1 MSDRP
6 LLIIAA
12 SESDSNLY
20 YATRFLAPDAFVYLR
35 DRGESILLMSDLEMD
50 RAKSQA
56 TVDTV
61 LSYTAYEEQAK
72 AKTTDRPRVVHVVRE
87 VLAERGITAF
97 DVPSNF
103 PIEYGDLFRG
113 MGLTVTVRP
122 DPLFPERVRKQP
134 REVEAIAAAQRAVEE
149 AVAAAMQLLRDADAR
164 HGVLYANGEVLTS
177 ERIKQ
182 LINVTLME
190 RDCVAQHTIVACGV
204 DACDPHNEGS
214 GPLLANQPIIFDVF
228 PRSSRSRYFADMSR
242 TVVKGRASDGMKR
255 LYDTVLEAQEWG
267 VAQVKAGV
275 DGQSIHQGICDRF
288 ASKGY
293 ETGLKDGRM
302 QGFFHGTGHGVGI
315 DIHEAPRV
323 SKVTHVLQPG
333 EVVTIEPGLYYPAI
347 GAARIEDMVLV
358 TADGGVNL
366 TRFPKT
372 LEL

>member
-1 MSDRP
+1 MPETP

-35 DRGESILLMSDLEMD
+35 DRDQSMLLMSDLEMD
-50 RAKSQA
+50 RAKAQA
-56 TVDTV
+56 KVDTV
-61 LSYTAYEEQAK
+61 LSYTTYEERAK
-72 AKTTDRPRVVHVVRE
+72 AKMSDRPRVVHVVRE
-87 VLAERGITAF
+87 LLNERGIKAF
-97 DVPSNF
+97 DVPASF
-103 PIEYGDLFRG
+103 PIEYGDMFRG
-113 MGLTVTVRP
+113 MGFTVGVRP
-122 DPLFPERVRKQP
+122 DPLFPERVLKQP
-134 REVEAIAAAQRAVEE
+134 QEVEAISATQRAVEE
-149 AVAAAMQLLRDADAR
+149 AVAAAMQLLRDADVR
-164 HGVLYANGEVLTS
+164 NGLLYADGAALTS

-182 LINVTLME
+182 LINVKLME

-228 PRSSRSRYFADMSR
+228 PRSSHSRYFADMSR

-255 LYDTVLEAQEWG
+255 LYEAVLEGQEWG
-267 VAQVKAGV
+267 AAQVKAGV

-288 ASKGY
+288 KAKGY

-323 SKVTHVLQPG
+323 SKVSHVLQPG

>member
-1 MSDRP
+1 MSDTP

-35 DRGESILLMSDLEMD
+35 DREQSMLLMSDLEMD
-50 RAKSQA
+50 RAKAQA
-56 TVDTV
+56 KVDTV
-61 LSYTAYEEQAK
+61 LSYTTYEERVK
-72 AKTTDRPRVVHVVRE
+72 ARMSDRPRVAHVVRE
-87 VLAERGITAF
+87 LLNERGIKAF
-97 DVPSNF
+97 DVPTSF
-103 PIEYGDLFRG
+103 PIEYGDMFRG
-113 MGLTVTVRP
+113 MGFTVGVRP
-122 DPLFPERVRKQP
+122 DPLFPGRVRKQP
-134 REVEAIAAAQRAVEE
+134 HEVEAISATQRAVEE
-149 AVAAAMQLLRDADAR
+149 AVAAAMQMLRDADVR
-164 HGVLYANGEVLTS
+164 NGMLYADGAVLTS

-182 LINVTLME
+182 LINVKLME

-228 PRSSRSRYFADMSR
+228 PRSSHSRYFADMSR

-255 LYDTVLEAQEWG
+255 LYEAVLEGQEWG
-267 VAQVKAGV
+267 AAQVKAGV

-288 ASKGY
+288 KAKGY

-323 SKVTHVLQPG
+323 SKVSHVLQPG